1 MPQKKPSPNRSH
13 RTQTAKALRII
24 RQNNPV
30 TPAQWKALGLKFKS
44 IGHGVFRETVRIV
57 GTDLVIK
64 APIAEGRGPK
74 FDYSEGIAHAK
85 SEMNRLGRL
94 ARIDVLKPHLPV
106 VYWYDA
112 KNGQTVMK
120 YYPPIPEKQ
129 KVELLGKVV
138 KSLVAKLAGVAMSDI
153 HEDNIRQK
161 RSDWQV
167 CVFTD
172 LGY

>member
-1 MPQKKPSPNRSH
+1 M
-13 RTQTAKALRII
+13 TTATALRII
-24 RQNNPV
+24 RLNKPV
-30 TPAQWKALGLKFKS
+30 TSKQWGDLGLKFRVV
-44 IGHGVFRETVRIV
+44 GHGVFREVCRIV
-57 GTDLVIK
+57 GTDLVVK
-64 APIAEGRGPK
+64 SPLCYGTVKPGSHP
-74 FDYSEGIAHAK
+74 DYSEGIQHAK

-94 ARIDVLKPHLPV
+94 ARIDVLKPYLPQV
-106 VYWYDA
+106 FWYDP
-112 KNGQTVMK
+112 KHGQIVMK
-120 YYPPIPEKQ
+120 FYPAIPGPM

-138 KSLVAKLAGVAMSDI
+138 KSLVSKLAGVTMGDI